1 MGKISNF
8 YSARNGCLY
17 YYGITEAEFPE
28 EEPYSGDAREQA
40 LIVRYIRRGYWIL
53 RNFTC

>member
-17 YYGITEAEFPE
+17 YNGITEAEFPE
-28 EEPYSGDAREQA
+28 EEPYSSDAKKLA
-40 LIVRYIRRGYWIL
+40 LVA
-53 RNFTC
+53 